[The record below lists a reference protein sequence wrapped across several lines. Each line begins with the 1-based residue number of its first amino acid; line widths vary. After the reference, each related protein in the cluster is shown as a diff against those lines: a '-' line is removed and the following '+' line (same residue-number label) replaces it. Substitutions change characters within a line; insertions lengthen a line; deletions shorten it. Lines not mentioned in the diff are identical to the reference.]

1 MIARLRFRHSLL
13 KMIMLRN
20 IIINK
25 VHNEKMSL
33 LFAFEQLII
42 NTEDAIMEEMQ
53 PENKV

>member
-1 MIARLRFRHSLL
+1 
-13 KMIMLRN
+13 MIMLRN